1 MRCTHLLLLAALV
14 ALGGCATRSIS
25 DSGYPGRYG
34 YGSAS
39 PLYQGELS
47 EFDVLGVD
55 AGKTVSNEEIAAA
68 FADNPQRQQ
77 LKRGDRIML
86 IQSGAMI
93 PDPEMIERMEKVFSV
108 SVFSGVP
115 EREKSENASYST
127 SLRLAAARAGI
138 GTIFVYWGVLESGT
152 ENLGTKT
159 VSWIPIIG
167 ATLPDEA
174 QSMRIRLKVA
184 AIDVRSGAWEI
195 FTPKVFDDRAYSARI
210 NRAESDQEQ
219 VLALKAAAY
228 ENLAGDL
235 VARFVR

>member
-1 MRCTHLLLLAALV
+1 MRFAHLLCIAALLALA
-14 ALGGCATRSIS
+14 ACATRSIS

-34 YGSAS
+34 YGSS
-39 PLYQGELS
+39 NPLYKGELS

-55 AGKTVSNEEIAAA
+55 AGKEVSDEEIASA
-68 FADNPQRQQ
+68 FVENPQRRL
-77 LKRGDRIML
+77 LKRGDRVML

-93 PDPEMIERMEKVFSV
+93 PDPEMTEHLEKTFSV
-108 SVFSGVP
+108 SVFTGVP
-115 EREKSENASYST
+115 EREKSDKASYSA
-127 SLRLAAARAGI
+127 SLRLAAAKAGI
-138 GTIFVYWGVLESGT
+138 STIFVYWGVLESGV

-167 ATLPDEA
+167 AALPDEA

-184 AIDVRSGAWEI
+184 AIDVKSGEWEI
-195 FTPKVFDDRAYSARI
+195 FTPKMMGDRSYSARI
-210 NRAESDQEQ
+210 NRGQSDQGQ

-235 VARFVR
+235 VARFVK